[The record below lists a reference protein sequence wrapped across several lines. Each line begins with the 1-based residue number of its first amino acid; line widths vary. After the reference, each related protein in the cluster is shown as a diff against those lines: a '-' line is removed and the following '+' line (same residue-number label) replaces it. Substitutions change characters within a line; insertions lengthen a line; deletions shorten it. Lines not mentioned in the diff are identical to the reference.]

1 MTLEYLAN
9 NVIIKCYLPILC
21 LPSCMELELDYYD
34 RIATVHTTAWARLSS
49 WLSSKRQNSEVTITK
64 VQNYSLSPYA
74 VMTKP
79 FSFINTMAAL
89 TFGSTTGLLTTI
101 YSSLSTGWR
110 NCDNGIKWQPK
121 LLKKQVHYEEL
132 EQYLFW
138 CDHTYS
144 SVNVSHLLYMHYV
157 GRNGSSSHAWMTIH
171 ISGCCTWR
179 YTMMLLLDTP
189 SHLGLL

>member
-1 MTLEYLAN
+1 
-9 NVIIKCYLPILC
+9 
-21 LPSCMELELDYYD
+21 MELELDQ
-34 RIATVHTTAWARLSS
+34 IATVHTTAWARLSL
-49 WLSSKRQNSEVTITK
+49 WLSSKGQNSEVTITI
-64 VQNYSLSPYA
+64 VQNYSLNPYA
-74 VMTKP
+74 VMQTKP
-79 FSFINTMAAL
+79 FSFIYTMAAL

-101 YSSLSTGWR
+101 YSSLSTSWR
-110 NCDNGIKWQPK
+110 NRDNGIKWQPK
-121 LLKKQVHYEEL
+121 LPKKTGSLWGTRAVL
-132 EQYLFW
+132 SW
-138 CDHTYS
+138 SDHMHS